1 MAEKMNHGVNTILE
15 SALYLHKEKWLFR
28 SLSPPPTSNRWVFYS
43 TIFYSTHA
51 PPCDKNGT
59 LLILTGEVQNDIK

>member
-28 SLSPPPTSNRWVFYS
+28 SLSPPSPSNRWVCS
-43 TIFYSTHA
+43 STHA
-51 PPCDKNGT
+51 PACDKNGT
-59 LLILTGEVQNDIK
+59 LFILAGEIQKDIK

>member
-28 SLSPPPTSNRWVFYS
+28 SLWRPPPPSIS
-43 TIFYSTHA
+43 STHA
-51 PPCDKNGT
+51 PSCDKNGT
-59 LLILTGEVQNDIK
+59 LFILNGEIQKDIK

>member
-43 TIFYSTHA
+43 THA
-51 PPCDKNGT
+51 PACDKNGT